1 MNESMLEKAKDV
13 GRLLGQ
19 TDEYKELQRARQR
32 LNEDR
37 DTVELVN
44 RLAELE
50 QQMTAQL
57 QRGETPDDDER
68 NDYEETFSKLQSGA
82 RYQAL
87 VAAQTNFDRI
97 LQKVNEQIGAGMEA
111 GSKSSIIMPS

>member
-1 MNESMLEKAKDV
+1 MNEAMLEKARDV

-19 TDEYKELQRARQR
+19 TGEYKELQKARQR

-50 QQMTAQL
+50 RDLTAQL
-57 QRGETPDDDER
+57 QQGQTPDDASR
-68 NDYEETFSKLQSGA
+68 TQYEETFSKLQSGP

-87 VAAQTNFDRI
+87 VAAQSNFDRL

-111 GSKSSIIMPS
+111 GAQSSIIISS